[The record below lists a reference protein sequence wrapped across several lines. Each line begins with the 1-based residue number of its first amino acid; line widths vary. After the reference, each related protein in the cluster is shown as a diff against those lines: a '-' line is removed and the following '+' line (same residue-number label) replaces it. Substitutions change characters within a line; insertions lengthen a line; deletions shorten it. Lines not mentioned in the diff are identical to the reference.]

1 MSDPIKYDDPIWEY
15 TLATK
20 LHPYIEPARKFWATV
35 ESIFVSG
42 TGVYP
47 ITGDDV
53 PPGMMY
59 RMTNTP
65 VRSPIKHVQI
75 FPFVPVSYL
84 NITGVAGGVNRMV
97 SRVCADG
104 QFTID
109 EFTIIEKSNLPSTY
123 HQGQFIAFVPTEVLN
138 GARTLGKWIYC
149 TVPEMMSIAQ
159 GVIPKTLE
167 AKMLKQL

>member
-1 MSDPIKYDDPIWEY
+1 MSDPIKYDDPVWEY
-15 TLATK
+15 TLALK
-20 LHPYIEPARKFWATV
+20 LHPYLEPARRFWSKV
-35 ESIFVSG
+35 DEMFISG

-47 ITGDDV
+47 IVGDDV

-65 VRSPIKHVQI
+65 VRSPIKHVQV

-84 NITGVAGGVNRMV
+84 NITGVAGGANRMV
-97 SRVCADG
+97 SRVCMDNR
-104 QFTID
+104 FKLE

-123 HQGQFIAFVPTEVLN
+123 HQGQFIAFVPTEILN
-138 GARTLGKWIYC
+138 GAQTLGKWIYC
-149 TVPEMMSIAQ
+149 TIPEMMSIAQ
-159 GVIPKTLE
+159 GTIPKSLE

>member
-20 LHPYIEPARKFWATV
+20 LHPYIEPARRFWDTV
-35 ESIFVSG
+35 EDIFISG

-97 SRVCADG
+97 SRVCADDK
-104 QFTID
+104 FTID

-123 HQGQFIAFVPTEVLN
+123 HQGQFIAIVPTEILK

-159 GVIPKTLE
+159 GIIPKTLA